1 MQDAENIAAKM
12 AESHGLKW
20 ERMEEAASD
29 VPPYSPPIMAKAFWR
44 KLARIA
50 LKEMS
55 SGHRP
60 SSPDT

>member
-20 ERMEEAASD
+20 ERMEEDASD

-44 KLARIA
+44 KLARVA
-50 LKEMS
+50 LEEIKGE
-55 SGHRP
+55 HR
-60 SSPDT
+60 